1 MLYLKATAIGLLS
14 RVACF
19 LRSLHATS
27 FVDAATGLPHRS
39 MPISDQRFDLPVL
52 CAQDRDWLLVLGS
65 GIAGQGGALLLYRS
79 RSLSSGTIVF
89 HSSDQSAPSHK
100 LF

>member
-1 MLYLKATAIGLLS
+1 
-14 RVACF
+14 
-19 LRSLHATS
+19 
-27 FVDAATGLPHRS
+27 